1 MITLTEEQK
10 QIASAVLSLDNFGV
24 EKYSAED
31 IEGLE
36 VKEDFF
42 HFKVRSGMHPVNKQ
56 TFLEYK
62 ECMFPDWAKELEVLA
77 KDYGFQVQ
85 KVESRFVVFH
95 TPNFR
100 YTPVLWINE
109 DKTTNTYWY
118 RPNQNFPSPIE
129 AFKYWAIKNYK
140 KPLIKKKS

>member
-42 HFKVRSGMHPVNKQ
+42 HFKVRSGMHPINKQ

-62 ECMFPDWAKELEVLA
+62 ECMFPD
-77 KDYGFQVQ
+77 
-85 KVESRFVVFH
+85 
-95 TPNFR
+95 
-100 YTPVLWINE
+100 
-109 DKTTNTYWY
+109 
-118 RPNQNFPSPIE
+118 
-129 AFKYWAIKNYK
+129 
-140 KPLIKKKS
+140 